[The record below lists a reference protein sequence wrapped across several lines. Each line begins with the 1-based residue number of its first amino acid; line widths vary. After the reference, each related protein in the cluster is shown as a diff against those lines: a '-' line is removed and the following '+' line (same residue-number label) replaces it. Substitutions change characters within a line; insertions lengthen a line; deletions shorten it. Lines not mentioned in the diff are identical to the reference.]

1 MSKNRKEKII
11 EEIENELD
19 LIEQELIETPPDM
32 SLESYIDRVERVK
45 K

>member
-1 MSKNRKEKII
+1 MSKNRKEKIN